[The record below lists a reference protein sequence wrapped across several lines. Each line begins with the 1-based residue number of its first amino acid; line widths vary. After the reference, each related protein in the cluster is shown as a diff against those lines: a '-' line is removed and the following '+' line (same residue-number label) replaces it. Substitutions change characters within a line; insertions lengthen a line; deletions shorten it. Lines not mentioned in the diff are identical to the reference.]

1 MMEETKKTFGQ
12 WYSFDELYAM
22 APGEQCGEK
31 ILDALVETL
40 RTRTDL
46 WSKEVAI
53 YLGVN
58 RKDLS
63 GSLKI
68 LMGMTLDA
76 MVKEWRLRQAYE
88 LVMSTE
94 LGYDDIAQKCGYAQ
108 PKTLVVAFEKKY
120 HASLYEL
127 RHGHHRN
134 GIRLYRRQQE
144 RAQRL
149 AEQARSHNLDPVED
163 FVQI

>member
-12 WYSFDELYAM
+12 WYSFDELYAI

-31 ILDALVETL
+31 ILDALVEAL

-46 WSKEVAI
+46 WSKEVAR
-53 YLGVN
+53 YLGVT
-58 RKDLS
+58 RRDLS
-63 GSLKI
+63 CSLKI

-76 MVKEWRLRQAYE
+76 VVKEWRLRQAYE

-94 LGYDDIAQKCGYAQ
+94 LDYDEIAQKCGYSQ

-120 HASLYEL
+120 HASPYEL

-149 AEQARSHNLDPVED
+149 AEQARSHNPDLVDG
-163 FVQI
+163 FVQD

>member
-1 MMEETKKTFGQ
+1 MMEESKKTFGQ

-31 ILDALVETL
+31 ILDAVVETL

-46 WSKEVAI
+46 WSKEVAR
-53 YLGVN
+53 YLGVS
-58 RKDLS
+58 RRDLCC
-63 GSLKI
+63 SLKI

-88 LVMSTE
+88 LVMNSE
-94 LGYDDIAQKCGYAQ
+94 LDYAEIAQKCGYSQQKA
-108 PKTLVVAFEKKY
+108 LVVAFEKKY

-134 GIRLYRRQQE
+134 GIRLYRVQQE
-144 RAQRL
+144 RARRR
-149 AEQARSHNLDPVED
+149 AEKARSHNPEPVD
-163 FVQI
+163 GFVQN

>member
-1 MMEETKKTFGQ
+1 
-12 WYSFDELYAM
+12 M

-46 WSKEVAI
+46 WSKEVAL

-58 RKDLS
+58 YRDLS

-76 MVKEWRLRQAYE
+76 VVKEWRLRQAYE
-88 LVMSTE
+88 LVISTD
-94 LGYDDIAQKCGYAQ
+94 LDYDEIAQKCGYAQ
-108 PKTLVVAFEKKY
+108 PKTLVVAFEKKF
-120 HASLYEL
+120 HASPYEL

-144 RAQRL
+144 RRQRL
-149 AEQARSHNLDPVED
+149 AEQARNHNPEPVD
-163 FVQI
+163 GFVQD

>member
-1 MMEETKKTFGQ
+1 MMELTEKTFGH

-31 ILDALVETL
+31 ILDAVVETL
-40 RTRTDL
+40 RSRTDL
-46 WSKEVAI
+46 WAKEVASH
-53 YLGVN
+53 LGVN
-58 RKDLS
+58 KRALS
-63 GSLKI
+63 CSLKI

-76 MVKEWRLRQAYE
+76 MVKEWRLQQAYE

-94 LGYDDIAQKCGYAQ
+94 LDYDEIAQKCGYAQ
-108 PKTLVVAFEKKY
+108 PKTLVIAFEKKY

-144 RAQRL
+144 RTKRM
-149 AEQARSHNLDPVED
+149 AEQALNHNPEPVEGSA
-163 FVQI
+163 QN

>member
-22 APGEQCGEK
+22 APGELCGEK
-31 ILDALVETL
+31 ILDAVVETL

-46 WSKEVAI
+46 WSKEVAL

-76 MVKEWRLRQAYE
+76 VVKEWRLRQAYD
-88 LVMSTE
+88 LVMSSE
-94 LGYDDIAQKCGYAQ
+94 LDYDEIAQKCGYAQ

-120 HASLYEL
+120 HASPYEL

-134 GIRLYRRQQE
+134 GIRLYRVQQE
-144 RAQRL
+144 RARRL
-149 AEQARSHNLDPVED
+149 AKQAQSHNPVPVD
-163 FVQI
+163 GFV

>member
-1 MMEETKKTFGQ
+1 MMNETEKKFGQ
-12 WYSFDELYAM
+12 WYSFDELYSM

-31 ILDALVETL
+31 ILDTLVEVL

-46 WSKEVAI
+46 WSKELAQ

-58 RKDLS
+58 ARDLS

-68 LMGMTLDA
+68 LIGMTLDA
-76 MVKEWRLRQAYE
+76 LVKEWRLRQAYD

-94 LGYDDIAQKCGYAQ
+94 LDYDEIAQLCGYSQ

-120 HASLYEL
+120 HASPYEL
-127 RHGHHRN
+127 RNGHHRN
-134 GIRLYRRQQE
+134 GIRLYRRQLAK
-144 RAQRL
+144 AQRL
-149 AEQARSHNLDPVED
+149 ADQMQSHNSEPDCG
-163 FVQI
+163 FVQN

>member
-1 MMEETKKTFGQ
+1 MMEETKMTFGQ
-12 WYSFDELYAM
+12 WYSFDELYSM

-31 ILDALVETL
+31 ILDGLVEAL

-46 WSKEVAI
+46 WSKEVAL

-58 RKDLS
+58 ARYLS
-63 GSLKI
+63 CSLKI

-76 MVKEWRLRQAYE
+76 VVKEWRLRQAYE
-88 LVMSTE
+88 LVMNSD
-94 LGYDDIAQKCGYAQ
+94 LDYDEIAQKCGYSQ

-120 HASLYEL
+120 HASPYEL

-144 RAQRL
+144 KFQWQVVQAQ
-149 AEQARSHNLDPVED
+149 SHNPEQDCG
-163 FVQI
+163 FVQN

>member
-1 MMEETKKTFGQ
+1 MMEETKETFGQ

-31 ILDALVETL
+31 ILDALVEAL

-46 WSKEVAI
+46 WSKEVAL

-58 RKDLS
+58 YRDLS

-76 MVKEWRLRQAYE
+76 VVKEWRLRQAYD
-88 LVMSTE
+88 LVMSSE
-94 LGYDDIAQKCGYAQ
+94 LDYDEIAQKCGYAQ

-120 HASLYEL
+120 HASPYEL

-134 GIRLYRRQQE
+134 GIRLYRLQQE
-144 RAQRL
+144 RRQRL
-149 AEQARSHNLDPVED
+149 AEQAQSHNPEPVD
-163 FVQI
+163 GFVQD

>member
-31 ILDALVETL
+31 ILDAVVETL

-46 WSKEVAI
+46 WSKEVAR

-58 RKDLS
+58 RRDLS

-76 MVKEWRLRQAYE
+76 VVKEWRLRQAHE

-94 LGYDDIAQKCGYAQ
+94 LNYDEIAQKCGYAQ

-120 HASLYEL
+120 HASPYEL

-149 AEQARSHNLDPVED
+149 AEQARSHNL
-163 FVQI
+163 